1 MIPRTSPM
9 RQMSAM
15 EIQPGSQAAV
25 GESGSV
31 LSTLLSAPPSEIKA
45 AAAFQQKVII
55 TVVAIFFQCMLEIGQ
70 VT

>member
-15 EIQPGSQAAV
+15 DIQPGSQAAV

-45 AAAFQQKVII
+45 AAAFQQKVSI
-55 TVVAIFFQCMLEIGQ
+55 
-70 VT
+70 